1 MSRFHIWLP
10 AFVLTVAWFTLS
22 TAKGADAAESQ
33 PQHAS
38 RTLRQI
44 ESYCTTSWR
53 NSQIPRA
60 EWSDC
65 SQQAFAELLERVPR
79 NRLAKAVLDSE
90 SMERRELNRTIWR
103 IIKRW
108 SRAIRHVSL
117 GRSDWPDPSTI
128 HPPAQEGDRVE
139 AILRI
144 AAERLTP
151 RQQQIL
157 ACLRDGQSIAA
168 ISNRLAIPT
177 QRVSDEKYRA
187 IQKLRRYVTTL

>member
-1 MSRFHIWLP
+1 MSRFHIWIP
-10 AFVLTVAWFTLS
+10 TFVLSVAWFTLS
-22 TAKGADAAESQ
+22 TAQEAGAAEPQ
-33 PQHAS
+33 PQHGS

-44 ESYCTTSWR
+44 ESYCTASWR

-65 SQQAFAELLERVPR
+65 SQQVFAELLQRVPR
-79 NRLAKAVLDSE
+79 NHLANAVLDSK

-128 HPPAQEGDRVE
+128 HPPPQDEDCVE
-139 AILRI
+139 TIMKI

-157 ACLRDGQSIAA
+157 DCLRDGQSIAA

-187 IQKLRRYVTTL
+187 IQKIRRYVTSL